1 MKRRIICCAV
11 VAMMMA
17 QHATAQTPQRKITIG
32 ELFTLVESGSKTL
45 RMQKSGVD
53 VSARGIEEAKS
64 KRLADVG
71 ASLQLSYNGNVVMT
85 DRDFGNVKGFSQPH
99 FGNSFALWAQQV
111 VYAGGAIDAGIRLAE
126 LQKSMSENAV
136 AQTRNQQRFLA
147 LGQYLDLYKLDN
159 GIKVY
164 ESNIALT
171 EKLIADIN
179 TKQQQGMALKNDV
192 TRYELQMEQLKLG
205 KRKLEDQKRILNH
218 QLCNTLGL
226 EGVMVEPEVDLDRI
240 GDAGIKEA
248 DLQNTA
254 AMQSPVIRQSALEM
268 QASDQQLKLA
278 KSEMMPKVALVASE
292 NFMGEQ
298 LRLPLVWRGFSYAVL
313 CIAFMWCLHEIMS
326 FEHFFQ
332 ALAVFN
338 VLHMFVGGLVGA
350 SLHARGM
357 KYYVGDGFARCSGY
371 IDSVRMSARHA
382 DFPAMMESIT
392 QGFMAQSIK
401 ILFGWTLIAALFFA
415 ILMLLWDIP
424 MVRRHVKHIP
434 DWPKVG
440 MGVLRGFHRQQRLKE
455 LRRQRRLSQV

>member
-17 QHATAQTPQRKITIG
+17 PHATAQTPQRKITIG

-64 KRLADVG
+64 KRLPDVG
-71 ASLQLSYNGNVVMT
+71 ASLQMSYNGNVVMT

-99 FGNSFALWAQQV
+99 FGNSFALEAQQV

-136 AQTRNQQRFLA
+136 ALTRNQQRFLA

-164 ESNIALT
+164 QSNIALT

-179 TKQQQGMALKNDV
+179 TKQLQGMALKNDV

-226 EGVMVEPEVDLDRI
+226 EDVMVEPEVDLDRI
-240 GDAGIKEA
+240 GDASVKEA
-248 DLQNTA
+248 DLQSTA

-292 NFMGEQ
+292 NFMG
-298 LRLPLVWRGFSYAVL
+298 PFTYD
-313 CIAFMWCLHEIMS
+313 IPPIDNN
-326 FEHFFQ
+326 
-332 ALAVFN
+332 FN
-338 VLHMFVGGLVGA
+338 VW
-350 SLHARGM
+350 
-357 KYYVGDGFARCSGY
+357 YVGVGVRYSLSSLFKSNKTVRKAKAQQLQSREAHAVASERVNNDMQQAYTIHQQAFVELHTLQKSVELASQNYKVMNNRYLNQLALVTDMVDASNLKLNAELQEVNARINVAY
-371 IDSVRMSARHA
+371 TYYN
-382 DFPAMMESIT
+382 MMYVAGNLGE
-392 QGFMAQSIK
+392 
-401 ILFGWTLIAALFFA
+401 
-415 ILMLLWDIP
+415 
-424 MVRRHVKHIP
+424 
-434 DWPKVG
+434 
-440 MGVLRGFHRQQRLKE
+440 
-455 LRRQRRLSQV
+455 

>member
-32 ELFTLVESGSKTL
+32 ELLTLVESGSKTL

-64 KRLADVG
+64 KRLPDVG
-71 ASLQLSYNGNVVMT
+71 ASLQMSYNGNVVMT

-99 FGNSFALWAQQV
+99 FGNSFALEAQQV

-136 AQTRNQQRFLA
+136 ALTRNQQRFLA

-159 GIKVY
+159 GMKVY
-164 ESNIALT
+164 QSNIALT

-226 EGVMVEPEVDLDRI
+226 EDVMVEPEVDLDRI
-240 GDAGIKEA
+240 GDASVKEA
-248 DLQNTA
+248 DLQSTA

-292 NFMGEQ
+292 NFMG
-298 LRLPLVWRGFSYAVL
+298 PFTYD
-313 CIAFMWCLHEIMS
+313 IPPIDNN
-326 FEHFFQ
+326 
-332 ALAVFN
+332 FN
-338 VLHMFVGGLVGA
+338 VW
-350 SLHARGM
+350 
-357 KYYVGDGFARCSGY
+357 YVGVGVRYSLSSLFKSNKTVRKAKAQQLQSREAHAVASERVNNDMQQAYTIHQQAFVELHTLQKSVELASQNYKVMNNRYLNQLALVTDMVDASNLKLNAELQEVNARINVAY
-371 IDSVRMSARHA
+371 TYYN
-382 DFPAMMESIT
+382 MMYVAGNLGE
-392 QGFMAQSIK
+392 
-401 ILFGWTLIAALFFA
+401 
-415 ILMLLWDIP
+415 
-424 MVRRHVKHIP
+424 
-434 DWPKVG
+434 
-440 MGVLRGFHRQQRLKE
+440 
-455 LRRQRRLSQV
+455 

>member
-1 MKRRIICCAV
+1 
-11 VAMMMA
+11 MMMA
-17 QHATAQTPQRKITIG
+17 PHATAQTPQRKITIG

-64 KRLADVG
+64 KRLPDVG
-71 ASLQLSYNGNVVMT
+71 ASLQMSYNGNVVMT

-99 FGNSFALWAQQV
+99 FGNSFALEAQQV

-136 AQTRNQQRFLA
+136 ALTRNQQRFLA

-159 GIKVY
+159 GMKVY
-164 ESNIALT
+164 QSNIALT

-226 EGVMVEPEVDLDRI
+226 EDVMVEPEVDLDRI
-240 GDAGIKEA
+240 GDASVKEA
-248 DLQNTA
+248 DLQSTA

-292 NFMGEQ
+292 NFMG
-298 LRLPLVWRGFSYAVL
+298 PFTYD
-313 CIAFMWCLHEIMS
+313 IPPIDNN
-326 FEHFFQ
+326 
-332 ALAVFN
+332 FN
-338 VLHMFVGGLVGA
+338 VW
-350 SLHARGM
+350 
-357 KYYVGDGFARCSGY
+357 YVGVGVRYSLSSLFKSNKTVRKAKAQQLQSREAHAVASERVNNDMQQAYTIHQQAFVELHTLQKSVELASQNYKVMNNRYLNQLALVTDMVDASNLKLNAELQEVNARINVAY
-371 IDSVRMSARHA
+371 TYYN
-382 DFPAMMESIT
+382 MMYVAGNLGE
-392 QGFMAQSIK
+392 
-401 ILFGWTLIAALFFA
+401 
-415 ILMLLWDIP
+415 
-424 MVRRHVKHIP
+424 
-434 DWPKVG
+434 
-440 MGVLRGFHRQQRLKE
+440 
-455 LRRQRRLSQV
+455 

>member
-64 KRLADVG
+64 KRLPDVG
-71 ASLQLSYNGNVVMT
+71 ASLQMSYNGNVVMT

-99 FGNSFALWAQQV
+99 FGNSFALEAQQV

-136 AQTRNQQRFLA
+136 ALTRNQQRFLA

-159 GIKVY
+159 GMKVY
-164 ESNIALT
+164 QSNIALT

-226 EGVMVEPEVDLDRI
+226 EDVMVEPEVDLDRI
-240 GDAGIKEA
+240 GDASVKEA
-248 DLQNTA
+248 DLQSTA

-292 NFMGEQ
+292 NFMG
-298 LRLPLVWRGFSYAVL
+298 PFTYD
-313 CIAFMWCLHEIMS
+313 IPPIDNN
-326 FEHFFQ
+326 
-332 ALAVFN
+332 FN
-338 VLHMFVGGLVGA
+338 VW
-350 SLHARGM
+350 
-357 KYYVGDGFARCSGY
+357 YVGVGVRYSLSSLFKSNKTVRKAKAQQLQSREAHAVASERVNNDMQQAYTIHQQAFVELHTLQKSVELASQNYKVMNNRYLNQLALVTDMVDASNLKLNAELQEVNARINVAY
-371 IDSVRMSARHA
+371 TYYN
-382 DFPAMMESIT
+382 MMYVAGNLGE
-392 QGFMAQSIK
+392 
-401 ILFGWTLIAALFFA
+401 
-415 ILMLLWDIP
+415 
-424 MVRRHVKHIP
+424 
-434 DWPKVG
+434 
-440 MGVLRGFHRQQRLKE
+440 
-455 LRRQRRLSQV
+455 

>member
-17 QHATAQTPQRKITIG
+17 PHATAQTPQRKITIG

-64 KRLADVG
+64 KRLPDVG
-71 ASLQLSYNGNVVMT
+71 ASLQMSYNGNVVMT

-99 FGNSFALWAQQV
+99 FGNSFALEAQQV

-136 AQTRNQQRFLA
+136 ALTRNQQRFLA

-164 ESNIALT
+164 QSNIALT

-179 TKQQQGMALKNDV
+179 TKQQQGMARKNDV

-205 KRKLEDQKRILNH
+205 KRKLEDQKIILNH
-218 QLCNTLGL
+218 QLCNTLAL
-226 EGVMVEPEVDLDRI
+226 EDVMVEPEVDLDRI
-240 GDAGIKEA
+240 GDAGVKEA
-248 DLQNTA
+248 DLQSTA

-292 NFMGEQ
+292 NFMG
-298 LRLPLVWRGFSYAVL
+298 PFTYD
-313 CIAFMWCLHEIMS
+313 IPPIDNN
-326 FEHFFQ
+326 
-332 ALAVFN
+332 FN
-338 VLHMFVGGLVGA
+338 VW
-350 SLHARGM
+350 
-357 KYYVGDGFARCSGY
+357 YVGVGVRYSLSSLFKSNKTVRKAKAQQLQSREAHAVASERVNNDMQQAYTIHQQAFVELHTLQKSVELASQNYKVMNNRYLNQLALVTDIVDASNLKLNAELQEVNARINVAY
-371 IDSVRMSARHA
+371 TYYN
-382 DFPAMMESIT
+382 MMYVAGNLGE
-392 QGFMAQSIK
+392 
-401 ILFGWTLIAALFFA
+401 
-415 ILMLLWDIP
+415 
-424 MVRRHVKHIP
+424 
-434 DWPKVG
+434 
-440 MGVLRGFHRQQRLKE
+440 
-455 LRRQRRLSQV
+455 

>member
-17 QHATAQTPQRKITIG
+17 THGMAQTPQRRMTIG

-64 KRLADVG
+64 KRLPDVG

-99 FGNSFALWAQQV
+99 FGNSFALEAQQV

-164 ESNIALT
+164 QSNIALT

-205 KRKLEDQKRILNH
+205 KRKLEDQKIILNH

-226 EGVMVEPEVDLDRI
+226 EDVMVEPEVDLDRI
-240 GDAGIKEA
+240 GDASVKEA
-248 DLQNTA
+248 DLQSTA

-292 NFMGEQ
+292 NFMG
-298 LRLPLVWRGFSYAVL
+298 PFTYD
-313 CIAFMWCLHEIMS
+313 IPPIDNN
-326 FEHFFQ
+326 
-332 ALAVFN
+332 FN
-338 VLHMFVGGLVGA
+338 VW
-350 SLHARGM
+350 
-357 KYYVGDGFARCSGY
+357 YVGVGVRYSLSSLFKSNKTVRKAKAQQLQSREAHAVVSERVNNDMQQAYTIHQQAFVELHTLQK
-371 IDSVRMSARHA
+371 SVELASQNYKVMNNRYLNQLALVTDMVDASNLKLNAELQEVNA
-382 DFPAMMESIT
+382 GINVAYTYYNMMYVAGNLGE
-392 QGFMAQSIK
+392 
-401 ILFGWTLIAALFFA
+401 
-415 ILMLLWDIP
+415 
-424 MVRRHVKHIP
+424 
-434 DWPKVG
+434 
-440 MGVLRGFHRQQRLKE
+440 
-455 LRRQRRLSQV
+455 